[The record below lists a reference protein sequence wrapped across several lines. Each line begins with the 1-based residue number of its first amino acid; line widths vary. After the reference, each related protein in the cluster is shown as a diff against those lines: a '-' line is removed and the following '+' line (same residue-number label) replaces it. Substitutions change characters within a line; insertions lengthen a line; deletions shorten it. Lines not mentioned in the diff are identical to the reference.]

1 MIHEQGLKTLAAV
14 QARIEAAKA
23 REQEALPPVLADVEN
38 DGNRGAR
45 PSRDPLASI
54 DAAADGQ
61 HARAVAGLVE
71 AVAGLHVDEVRAV
84 TWLVRQLP
92 GRKLRARCEEATAR
106 GWVDR
111 TSRGTGWSA
120 TPEELVRSSWLGTWR
135 AVIALVIGPTSA
147 AAGDVARRDRED
159 VLRDE
164 RERRAR

>member
-1 MIHEQGLKTLAAV
+1 MTIHEQGPKTL
-14 QARIEAAKA
+14 A

-38 DGNRGAR
+38 DGDRGPR

-54 DAAADGQ
+54 DAAASGQ

-71 AVAGLHVDEVRAV
+71 AVAGLHVDEIRAL
-84 TWLVRQLP
+84 TWLVQQLP
-92 GRKLRARCEEATAR
+92 GRKLRASCEEASAR

-111 TSRGTGWSA
+111 GQKDVDWQA
-120 TPEELVRSSWLGTWR
+120 TPEELARSSWLGTWR
-135 AVIALVIGPTSA
+135 AVIALVIGPSSSV
-147 AAGDVARRDRED
+147 AGDVARRDRED